1 MLFILVKDTK
11 PVFHANLFDCL
22 LRSLKVVM
30 FWNFRRGHVEFIY
43 AALSRMK
50 DFETNRDLDTYKK
63 LLEVFPKGKM
73 IPTNVWQ
80 VEMMH
85 YPKQQQCCIDV
96 LDQMEAN
103 GLHLLNST
111 HYE

>member
-1 MLFILVKDTK
+1 
-11 PVFHANLFDCL
+11 
-22 LRSLKVVM
+22 
-30 FWNFRRGHVEFIY
+30 
-43 AALSRMK
+43 MK

-73 IPTNVWQ
+73 VPTNIWQ

-96 LDQMEAN
+96 LDQMESNGGHTFTFCTLLHLHTMKRTYGWIQFPSPLSLLSFNQIYLPSFSCLEAN
-103 GLHLLNST
+103 GS
-111 HYE
+111 